1 MFVTN
6 QCEMKYNN
14 SQLFIGD
21 NCFAV
26 FDTTISIINEH
37 KNANYTMTSPMLNPG
52 EYQLSFWYLLK
63 TPVSHLEMCVLIL
76 HGNKTC
82 IFNKTGT
89 LPSNWVQTRH
99 HIKETNYFQ
108 V

>member
-21 NCFAV
+21 NYFAV
-26 FDTTISIINEH
+26 FDTTGNASEH

-52 EYQLSFWYLLK
+52 EYQLSFWYFLK
-63 TPVSHLEMCVLIL
+63 NPASHLEMCVLML
-76 HGNKTC
+76 HGSKTC

-89 LPSNWVQTRH
+89 LPYNWEQTTQ